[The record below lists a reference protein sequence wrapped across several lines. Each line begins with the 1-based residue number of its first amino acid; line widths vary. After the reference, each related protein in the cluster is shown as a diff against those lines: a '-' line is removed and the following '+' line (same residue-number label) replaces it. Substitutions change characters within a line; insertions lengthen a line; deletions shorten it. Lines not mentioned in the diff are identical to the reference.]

1 MNRSRRLGNVK
12 LTSTPGTRSTLSFV
26 GLVEAEPKALRRGDG
41 IDLKEVVMPLSEHEQ
56 RLLDQLEQQL
66 HETDPKFASAL
77 GNDHARTLSTRHI
90 IFGVLIS
97 IVGILVL
104 LLGVG
109 IQQILVGVLGFLVM
123 GAGVYVATIR
133 KGAGKTPA
141 SSEGA
146 RGSQAKSGFMSS
158 LEERWDER
166 RRGE

>member
-1 MNRSRRLGNVK
+1 
-12 LTSTPGTRSTLSFV
+12 
-26 GLVEAEPKALRRGDG
+26 
-41 IDLKEVVMPLSEHEQ
+41 MPLSEHEQ

-109 IQQILVGVLGFLVM
+109 IQQIVVGVLGFLVM
-123 GAGVYVATIR
+123 GVGVYVATVR
-133 KGAGKTPA
+133 KGAAKTPA
-141 SSEGA
+141 SDDGA
-146 RGSQAKSGFMSS
+146 RVGKAKSGFMSS

-166 RRGE
+166 RRGQ